1 MTNYSYIQCELIFQ
15 IFYFRGAI
23 KRGHRK
29 IITKPSCSTI
39 SDSTMTSRTP
49 SSELTSS
56 SGYSSGKSSSGRRF
70 QFEDSEADFNIIKEK
85 EISSLKHKLL
95 ECEIVNLALK
105 KENSKLE
112 EKQLRLSRLS
122 SRLDSELKIAK
133 NQENEMIFVIN
144 KLNKIVQN
152 QDEEIAKLK
161 EENRFAQE
169 EVKRPICQTCLE
181 NQNHNTQFKR
191 SIFGWMKPDVS
202 DQKDQRDS
210 KLLETESKLTEQ
222 MEVNKQLKQYLELML
237 LKICQTS

>member
-1 MTNYSYIQCELIFQ
+1 
-15 IFYFRGAI
+15 
-23 KRGHRK
+23 
-29 IITKPSCSTI
+29 
-39 SDSTMTSRTP
+39 
-49 SSELTSS
+49 
-56 SGYSSGKSSSGRRF
+56 
-70 QFEDSEADFNIIKEK
+70 
-85 EISSLKHKLL
+85 
-95 ECEIVNLALK
+95 
-105 KENSKLE
+105 
-112 EKQLRLSRLS
+112 
-122 SRLDSELKIAK
+122 
-133 NQENEMIFVIN
+133 MIFVIN

-181 NQNHNTQFKR
+181 NQNQNTQFKR

-202 DQKDQRDS
+202 DQRDQRDS